1 MAWGNAVGATMP
13 FTRHAAE
20 RAAERYGLVPSVAEW
35 GQAILDITDTVLGLR
50 SGAVLLARKGMMER
64 WLVNIGGAAMIAIYD
79 PSQAAI
85 ITVQPPKLFP
95 TKRSGITHRSSKF
108 MKGRRPE
115 RRRQLEGAE

>member
-1 MAWGNAVGATMP
+1 MACGNAFGATMP

-20 RAAERYGLVPSVAEW
+20 RAAERYGVVPSVEEW

-50 SGAVLLARKGMMER
+50 SGAILLARKGAMER
-64 WLVNIGGAAMIAIYD
+64 WLVRIGGAAMIAIYD

-85 ITVQPPKLFP
+85 ITVQPSSLFP
-95 TKRSGITHRSSKF
+95 TKRSGITHCSSKS

-115 RRRQLEGAE
+115 RRCQMEETE